1 MKMKLMVG
9 ALLLL
14 TGFLVGFLPEYSDV
28 RALRQD
34 LEKTDVERAANR
46 SKLVVSHLDDL
57 ASMMYLEATRRNYG
71 SAADY
76 STRFF
81 DNVGQ
86 VLNTQS
92 DPQLAVAWFS
102 CAESSSRQPR
112 PPRVITFEQ
121 FSLASGST
129 MASERRNLAIPDQEC
144 YAINHSSRHGSD
156 ERVARNAAAYRF

>member
-9 ALLLL
+9 AILLL
-14 TGFLVGFLPEYSDV
+14 TGFLVGFLPEHSNV

-86 VLNTQS
+86 ALNTQS
-92 DPQLAVAWFS
+92 DPQLAV
-102 CAESSSRQPR
+102 
-112 PPRVITFEQ
+112 VLKDT
-121 FSLASGST
+121 LALRDTVTSQLAQGNPDVTADIQST
-129 MASERRNLAIPDQEC
+129 LERLHKASEQELM
-144 YAINHSSRHGSD
+144 
-156 ERVARNAAAYRF
+156 FPTKQ